1 MLDEEVVGY
10 HLKIAKE
17 LNAATPISQNVA
29 FIESWVTVWN
39 ENSDSLLYA
48 KHVLLELMWG
58 EAIAC
63 TVYTLNNIKQKKVHN
78 ST

>member
-29 FIESWVTVWN
+29 FIESWVTV
-39 ENSDSLLYA
+39 
-48 KHVLLELMWG
+48 
-58 EAIAC
+58 
-63 TVYTLNNIKQKKVHN
+63 
-78 ST
+78 